1 MKKLKF
7 TFHGKDLYAD
17 MLTEEARSP
26 AKLSKK
32 LVHLRHAG
40 CMQKSSITR
49 YSVQRRLKDRSSE
62 KTRFRTC
69 QEISGSMICRSASA
83 AGMET

>member
-17 MLTEEARSP
+17 MLTEEAP
-26 AKLSKK
+26 LTCEAVEKAC
-32 LVHLRHAG
+32 HLRHAG